1 MPNQYLSMAS
11 KLVVAAVLALGL
23 SLTVPAGQARAGG
36 KYVAAGIIGAIVG
49 GAIVHHHLKHHRP
62 HYKKVYYTKRYK
74 HRHYRPYHRSYGV
87 VHRPQIGIGFH
98 PVPVYVPGIYIYR

>member
-1 MPNQYLSMAS
+1 MPNQYFSMAG
-11 KLVVAAVLALGL
+11 KLAVAVFLALGL
-23 SLTVPAGQARAGG
+23 SILAPAAPAQAKG

-49 GAIVHHHLKHHRP
+49 GALVHHHYKHHRP
-62 HYKKVYYTKRYK
+62 HYKTVYYTKRYK

-87 VHRPQIGIGFH
+87 AYRPKIGIGFH